1 MMYRSLL
8 KIFTLLTY

>member
-8 KIFTLLTY
+8 KYSDSYW